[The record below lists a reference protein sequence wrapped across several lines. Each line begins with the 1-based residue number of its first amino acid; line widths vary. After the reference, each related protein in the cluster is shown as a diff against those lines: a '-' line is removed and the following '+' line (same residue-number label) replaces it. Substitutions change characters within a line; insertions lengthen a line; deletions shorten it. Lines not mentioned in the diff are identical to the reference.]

1 MHRCCLIACSL
12 ILSVGCYFH
21 SVVSDASPKPG
32 LRVLV
37 TLSRDSD
44 PRLITLIG
52 SNAYT
57 VDGHVLPSTSD
68 SLALALSHVTR
79 VGGHVEPWHGEHVA
93 FPKSMV
99 VGVERRRLSVPA
111 TAGLVGGIMIGLAAL
126 GKAVAKQPVMH

>member
-1 MHRCCLIACSL
+1 MHRLCLIACTL

-21 SVVSDASPKPG
+21 SVVSDASPKLG
-32 LRVLV
+32 STVLV

-57 VDGHVLPSTSD
+57 VDGHVLPSTPD

-79 VGGHVEPWHGEHVA
+79 LGGHVEPWHGEHVA

-111 TAGLVGGIMIGLAAL
+111 TAGLVGGVMIGLAAL